1 MSKSI
6 LHINCIRNPYYR
18 EKAKI
23 EKPCEK
29 QVNNKIQNIKALDR
43 AIFNLH
49 IKINGIFDKDYKKLN
64 YNKNKN
70 DDIKRLETL
79 NNLKKNW
86 EKELL
91 YIYLSEIDKDYMYH
105 I

>member
-6 LHINCIRNPYYR
+6 LQINCIRNPCYR
-18 EKAKI
+18 KKAKV
-23 EKPCEK
+23 EKTYPK
-29 QVNNKIQNIKALDR
+29 QLNSKIQNIKALDR

-49 IKINGIFDKDYKKLN
+49 IKINGIFDKDYKELN
-64 YNKNKN
+64 YNKNKD

-79 NNLKKNW
+79 NNLKSEW

-91 YIYLSEIDKDYMYH
+91 YIYLSEIDEDYMYH

>member
-6 LHINCIRNPYYR
+6 LQINCIRNPCYR
-18 EKAKI
+18 KKTKFEKTY
-23 EKPCEK
+23 PK
-29 QVNNKIQNIKALDR
+29 QLNSKIQNIKALDR
-43 AIFNLH
+43 DIFNLH
-49 IKINGIFDKDYKKLN
+49 IKINGIFDKDYKELN
-64 YNKNKN
+64 YNKNKD

-79 NNLKKNW
+79 NNLKSEW

-91 YIYLSEIDKDYMYH
+91 YIYLSEIDEDYMYH